1 MKSDSDDT
9 RFFGF
14 AMLAVTAIFAVYW
27 PAIQGDFLWD
37 DDTHYT
43 TNNVLQSGGLL
54 STWLGIG
61 QPNYWPLTWTSFWV
75 EHQLFGFNP
84 TASHVINLWLH
95 VLNVLLV
102 ERIARKLGL
111 PFAWGIAFLF
121 ALHPANV
128 ESVAWITQ
136 RKNLLSM
143 CFALASSLMFVTHLE
158 KPRRSTDLLGLALYA
173 CSLLSKGAAIG
184 LPLVFVAIA
193 WWKRVS
199 LDKSFL
205 SRLAPHVGFAALF
218 ALVEVGFMTSVR
230 AKEAIFDLSL
240 PERVEL
246 VLRNASFYLQKS
258 VFPTDLTFVYPR
270 WNLGT
275 VAIDA
280 FIPLVVWAAALA
292 AVLVRKPQG
301 WRGIAASQAVV
312 IVMLLP
318 VLGVFDIYFFK
329 YAFVA
334 DHYLYLALPAVVC
347 LIVSAL
353 AQLPDRVAIAAIGS
367 LCVIFAGMSWGQSHI
382 YQNNEALWTDTARKN
397 PDAWMAHNNLGVIA
411 QGEGRY
417 ADART
422 LYEAALK
429 HQPGELDLAGLHLNL
444 GNVSFFLEDF
454 EEAKR
459 HFAKAVSFNLGLTQA
474 WCNLATS
481 YAKLGDDALQV
492 ATLRNALK
500 FADDEARVHYVLA
513 QALNERGKTEEAEV
527 HMERAR
533 EILATRSK

>member
-1 MKSDSDDT
+1 
-9 RFFGF
+9 
-14 AMLAVTAIFAVYW
+14 
-27 PAIQGDFLWD
+27 
-37 DDTHYT
+37 
-43 TNNVLQSGGLL
+43 
-54 STWLGIG
+54 
-61 QPNYWPLTWTSFWV
+61 
-75 EHQLFGFNP
+75 
-84 TASHVINLWLH
+84 
-95 VLNVLLV
+95 
-102 ERIARKLGL
+102 
-111 PFAWGIAFLF
+111 
-121 ALHPANV
+121 
-128 ESVAWITQ
+128 
-136 RKNLLSM
+136 
-143 CFALASSLMFVTHLE
+143 
-158 KPRRSTDLLGLALYA
+158 
-173 CSLLSKGAAIG
+173 
-184 LPLVFVAIA
+184 
-193 WWKRVS
+193 
-199 LDKSFL
+199 
-205 SRLAPHVGFAALF
+205 
-218 ALVEVGFMTSVR
+218 
-230 AKEAIFDLSL
+230 
-240 PERVEL
+240 
-246 VLRNASFYLQKS
+246 
-258 VFPTDLTFVYPR
+258 
-270 WNLGT
+270 
-275 VAIDA
+275 
-280 FIPLVVWAAALA
+280 
-292 AVLVRKPQG
+292 
-301 WRGIAASQAVV
+301 
-312 IVMLLP
+312 MLLP

-367 LCVIFAGMSWGQSHI
+367 LCVVFAGMSWGQSHI
-382 YQNNEALWTDTARKN
+382 YQDNQALWTDTARKN

-411 QGEGRY
+411 QSEGRY

-454 EEAKR
+454 DEAKR
-459 HFAKAVSFNLGLTQA
+459 HFAEAVSFNLGLTQA